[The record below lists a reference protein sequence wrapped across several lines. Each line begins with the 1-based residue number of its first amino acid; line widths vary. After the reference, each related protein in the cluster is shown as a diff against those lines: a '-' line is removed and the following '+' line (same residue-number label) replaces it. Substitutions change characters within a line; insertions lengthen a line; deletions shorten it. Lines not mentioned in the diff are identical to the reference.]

1 MAAVVSIAWLLSG
14 CLSKNVQVPIMLN
27 PVWDATVQD
36 LVASL
41 NEYQRLQT
49 MTARLAVQFQNN
61 QQIDQGLSR
70 LYRAAEGR
78 LVLARPGK
86 IRFLIQAPV
95 VKTNIAEV
103 ASDGQ
108 HFSVIIHPDKYRMFI
123 RGTNGRQYDHL
134 SLSPQAKQR
143 RQQAGGFARLRPE
156 HFTEAL
162 LIPAIDLHDPT
173 TVVVKE
179 EVQREEP
186 DPRPNAPR
194 GRRLIRTYWVLDVIQ
209 RQPGSS
215 YQLRHK
221 YWFDRTTEQR
231 LVRQQAFAP
240 TGELVADV
248 SFHDPIRS
256 AAGALLIPTSIHIHR
271 PRDQYSAWLRLDAP
285 TVQLNVDVPDRAFTL
300 EKPTEWG
307 DEVETIDLDGYANL

>member
-1 MAAVVSIAWLLSG
+1 MVWLTAGCVSRS
-14 CLSKNVQVPIMLN
+14 VQVPILLP

-61 QQIDQGLSR
+61 QQVDQGLSR

-86 IRFLIQAPV
+86 IRLLIQAPV

-103 ASDGQ
+103 ASDG
-108 HFSVIIHPDKYRMFI
+108 HRFSVIIHPDKYRMFI

-134 SLSPQAKQR
+134 SLSPQAKER

-162 LIPAIDLHDPT
+162 LFPAIDLHDPT

-186 DPRPNAPR
+186 DLRPNAPR
-194 GRRLIRTYWVLDVIQ
+194 GQRVIKTYWVLDVIQ
-209 RQPGSS
+209 QEAGSF
-215 YQLRHK
+215 YRLRHK
-221 YWFDRTTEQR
+221 YWFDRTGEQR

-240 TGELVADV
+240 TGELVADI
-248 SFHDPIRS
+248 SFSDPIRPEAS
-256 AAGALLIPTSIHIHR
+256 ALLIPTSIHIHR

-285 TVQLNVDVPDRAFTL
+285 TVQLNVEVPERAFTL

-307 DEVETIDLDGYANL
+307 DDVETIDLDSYANL